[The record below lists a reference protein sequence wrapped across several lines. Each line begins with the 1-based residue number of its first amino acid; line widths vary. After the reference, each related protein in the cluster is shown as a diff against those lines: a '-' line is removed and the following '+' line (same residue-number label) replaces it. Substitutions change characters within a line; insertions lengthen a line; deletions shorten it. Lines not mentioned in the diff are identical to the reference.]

1 LWEAHGNGRGR
12 DPQSSSQLRQEL
24 ERLRQEARDEEEYEK
39 QNDVLLQ
46 ELLSVMR
53 EVEGS
58 AV

>member
-1 LWEAHGNGRGR
+1 MKQWSRLK
-12 DPQSSSQLRQEL
+12 SSSQLRQEL

-39 QNDVLLQ
+39 QNDGLLQ

-58 AV
+58 EV